1 MAVGLDAGQGNGVR
15 EAVGFAAEERFPFD
29 EDPGVA
35 ASPWQSE

>member
-29 EDPGVA
+29 EDLGVA
-35 ASPWQSE
+35 RQPVAE